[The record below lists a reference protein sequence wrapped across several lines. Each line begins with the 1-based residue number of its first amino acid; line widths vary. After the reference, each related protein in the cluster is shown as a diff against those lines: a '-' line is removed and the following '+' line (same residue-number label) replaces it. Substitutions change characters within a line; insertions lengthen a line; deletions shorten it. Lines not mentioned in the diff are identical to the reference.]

1 MDFAW
6 TEEQRELRS
15 SLLNFIE
22 AEIKP
27 NLTGWYRDEVIPRE
41 LFAKMAE
48 RQLLG
53 YREVNGRWIEAP
65 TLDQIIVAEALA
77 EVSPGIAVGLLA
89 HAGLGLY
96 ALHRFGSGEQKEKYF
111 LPGVKGQQISAFA
124 NTEPTAGSDV
134 ANIRLMARPVSGGY
148 LLNGTKMFITNGTLA
163 DFLIVSAVTDPQAGR
178 KHEAISLFVVESE
191 GLKRRKIR
199 KRVWTPSDLAT
210 LFFEDFFVP
219 QDGLIGELNQGF
231 RLIMRT
237 FTSSRIG
244 LAALAIGTALGAYR
258 LALARANSREAFG
271 KKLLD
276 HEAKAFEFASAL
288 SRIEAARLLTRKAA
302 WLKDT
307 GQDYT
312 LAASMAKFY
321 ACEEAKAIA
330 FFAAEVFGASG
341 IIEDNPIY
349 KFPLDAWASALGEGT
364 GDIQKLVISRELRKR
379 LEAAG
384 SQFEI

>member
-6 TEEQRELRS
+6 TEEQQAFKS
-15 SLLNFIE
+15 SLQSFIE

-27 NLTGWYRDEVIPRE
+27 HLTSWYRDDVIPRE
-41 LFAKMAE
+41 LFAQMAE
-48 RQLLG
+48 RQFLG
-53 YREVNGRWIEAP
+53 YREVDGRWVEAP
-65 TLDQIIVAEALA
+65 TMNQTIAAEALA

-96 ALHRFGSGEQKEKYF
+96 ALHRFGNEAQKERYF
-111 LPGVKGQQISAFA
+111 LPAVRGELISAFA

-134 ANIRLMARPVSGGY
+134 ANISLQARPVSGGY

-163 DFLIVSAVTDPQAGR
+163 DFLVVSAVTDPEVR
-178 KHEAISLFVVESE
+178 SKHEGISLFVLGTE

-210 LFFEDFFVP
+210 LFFEDHFVP
-219 QDGLIGELNQGF
+219 EGGLLGELNEGF
-231 RLIMRT
+231 KLIMRT

-258 LALARANSREAFG
+258 LALARANSRETFG
-271 KKLLD
+271 KKLFD
-276 HEAKAFEFASAL
+276 HQAKAFEFAATL
-288 SRIEAARLLTRKAA
+288 PRLEAARLLVRKAA
-302 WLKDT
+302 WLKDS

-321 ACEEAKAIA
+321 ACEEAKAIC

-341 IIEDNPIY
+341 IMEDNPIY
-349 KFPLDAWASALGEGT
+349 KYPLDAWASALGEGT
-364 GDIQKLVISRELRKR
+364 GDIQKLVISREVRKR
-379 LEAAG
+379 LETTG
-384 SQFEI
+384 PQFEI